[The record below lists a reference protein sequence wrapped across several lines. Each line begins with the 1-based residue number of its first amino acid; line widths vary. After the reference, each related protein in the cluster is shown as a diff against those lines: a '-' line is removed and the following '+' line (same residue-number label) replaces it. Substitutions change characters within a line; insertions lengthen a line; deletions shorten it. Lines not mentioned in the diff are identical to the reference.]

1 MPSYRF
7 NFVGSDVETA
17 VDAELPDDDSAE
29 RQGLETMAQL
39 DWDRAIGNPTDLAIE
54 ILDAGGRFIAMVIP
68 RASPTNA
75 TKGRHSAR
83 VAAIGRAIT

>member
-17 VDAELPDDDSAE
+17 VDAELPDDDSAK

-39 DWDRAIGNPTDLAIE
+39 DWDRAIGNPSDLAIE
-54 ILDAGGRFIAMVIP
+54 ILDAGGRFIATVIP
-68 RASPTNA
+68 ASLTYERY
-75 TKGRHSAR
+75 KG
-83 VAAIGRAIT
+83 TP